1 MRANVQKRKRPEKL
15 LMSDNNGYDDDHD
28 DDFEEE
34 HDHGQDGAIGSA
46 DRLLAIRH

>member
-1 MRANVQKRKRPEKL
+1 MAMMVINH
-15 LMSDNNGYDDDHD
+15 DDDFKEEHDDD

>member
-1 MRANVQKRKRPEKL
+1 
-15 LMSDNNGYDDDHD
+15 MSDNHGYDGDHDDD

-34 HDHGQDGAIGSA
+34 QDHGQDGAIGSA